1 MTYGRLMR
9 FYVVGLFLLITV
21 LAWPGVMI
29 AQDDAAKVDAAA
41 KKLAAA
47 GGLFEQGL
55 FKMAAETYG
64 EFVERYP
71 DHAEITSARYGLA
84 ISRYYLAG
92 KLRIKDSDAASREYQ
107 AAVKELVL
115 VAADAKFEQAD
126 EALVVLGHCQLSLKA
141 YDKAL
146 ASFDRLIK
154 EFPKSKHAE
163 SVAMSRAQTL
173 YMLGKFALSR
183 DACTEFLTT
192 YPKSESRTT
201 VQYFLAL
208 SLKSRKE
215 DAKAAE
221 VIGKLLET
229 PNCPFEVDALLLL
242 GQCQQNTGKLDLAEA
257 TYRKM
262 IKASPPNRQVDARYS
277 LAVVLY
283 EAGKYAE
290 SAKECKFVLGVKNS
304 RYEAAARFQ
313 LGLSQWAAKDVAGAR
328 TTFEQVAKEDASRKT
343 QAGYWLARCDMGDK
357 KFDTARKTL
366 VEMQASAKKIPNA
379 EQVAYDIAICSMSL
393 EKFDQAAADFEAYR
407 KAFPKGPKFTDT
419 LYRQA
424 FCFHK
429 LKKYDACHKL
439 CTKVIEAG
447 DSPVRQVSAELA
459 AESLFLGGKYAA
471 AGKELAELAKS
482 AKDEVSKLRFT
493 VRMGQC
499 AFFAKDYKRAAELLA
514 GPAADKRVADDEVL
528 REAILILGDA
538 RVEIEQFGPAAEA
551 YTKYLAVSKKNLDE
565 ARYKLAI
572 SNLNS
577 DKKADA
583 AKAFEAVIG
592 GDVSSPWVLRSLFE
606 YGQMMYHD
614 GKPAKAAGALKKVLE
629 AKAPE
634 ELTAGATY
642 FLAWIDSDAK
652 KYPQAAKQFG
662 QMVAKYPKYRLTKIA
677 AFQQALCM
685 LFDKKLQEAL
695 DMFKAYSKAYPGD
708 KRSAEANRMTAQCL
722 TGLDKHTEAAKLLT
736 ALAGDTASVSDEVL
750 YELAWAQRESDAL
763 DPAIASYRRL
773 IKEYPKTAKLVAAR
787 AELADLLYDK
797 KKQYKE
803 AAELLVAVLA
813 DKSADAKTLLV
824 SHYRLGWCYQNTGD
838 SVNEAKTFADFATK
852 YPKDATTA
860 SALYQAGSA
869 YTKLGKWDLAA
880 VQFTKLLTSFAKHE
894 LAAQSHIQLGKVQ
907 AQAAK
912 YDESR
917 KSYQGFLA
925 KFPKHKLAYLAKFG
939 IGWSY
944 ESQKKYE
951 EARKWYAQVEELH
964 NGPTAARA
972 KFQIGETYFAEGKHE
987 RAARELIAVDAVY
1000 AYPEWSARA
1009 LLEAGR
1015 AFGAAK
1021 QNDMAKKQYEAC
1033 IKKYPKSKSAEVAA
1047 EKLKTLGQ
1055 E

>member
-1 MTYGRLMR
+1 MTSGRLMR
-9 FYVVGLFLLITV
+9 LYVVGLFVLITV
-21 LAWPGVMI
+21 LARPGVAG
-29 AQDDAAKVDAAA
+29 AQDDKAKVDPAA

-47 GGLFEQGL
+47 GGLFHQGL

-84 ISRYYLAG
+84 ISRYRLAG
-92 KLRIKDSDAASREYQ
+92 GLRVKDPEAAAKEYQAASRE
-107 AAVKELVL
+107 LVL
-115 VAADAKFEQAD
+115 VVADTKFEQVD
-126 EALVVLGHCQLSLKA
+126 QALAVLGHCQLSQKA

-146 ASFDRLIK
+146 ESFDQLIK
-154 EFPKSKHAE
+154 GFPKSQYAE
-163 SVAMSRAQTL
+163 SVAMNRAQTL

-183 DACTEFLTT
+183 DACIEFLKT
-192 YPKSESRTT
+192 YDKSSSRTT
-201 VQYFLAL
+201 AQYFLAL

-221 VIGKLLET
+221 AIVKLLET

-242 GQCQQNTGKLDLAEA
+242 GQCQQNMGKLDLAEA

-262 IKASPPNRQVDARYS
+262 IKASPPNRQIDARYS

-290 SAKECKFVLGVKNS
+290 AVKECKSVLAVKNS

-313 LGLSQWAAKDVAGAR
+313 LGLSQWAAEDVAGAR
-328 TTFEQVAKEDASRKT
+328 ATFEQVAKEDASRKA

-366 VEMQASAKKIPNA
+366 VEMQASGKKIPNA
-379 EQVAYDIAICSMSL
+379 EQVAYDIAVCSMSL
-393 EKFDQAAADFEAYR
+393 EKFEQAAGDFEAYR

-424 FCFHK
+424 FCLHR
-429 LKKYDACHKL
+429 LKQYGPCHKL
-439 CTKVIEAG
+439 CVKVIAAG
-447 DSPVRQVSAELA
+447 DSPVKQASAELA
-459 AESLFLGGKYAA
+459 AESLFLDGKYPAA
-471 AGKELAELAKS
+471 EKELAELAKS

-499 AFFAKDYKRAAELLA
+499 AFFAGDYKRAAKLLSE
-514 GPAADKRVADDEVL
+514 PAADKRVAGDEAL

-538 RVEIEQFGPAAEA
+538 RVQTEQFASAAEA
-551 YTKYLAVSKKNLDE
+551 FTKYLSVSKKNLDE
-565 ARYKLAI
+565 ARYKLAV
-572 SNLNS
+572 SNLRS
-577 DKKADA
+577 DKKAAA

-606 YGQMMYHD
+606 YGQMMYH
-614 GKPAKAAGALKKVLE
+614 GSQSAKAAPALKKVLA
-629 AKAPE
+629 AKAPDS
-634 ELTAGATY
+634 LTAGATY
-642 FLAWIDSDAK
+642 LLAWIDFDAK

-662 QMVAKYPKYRLTKIA
+662 QMVATYSKHRLTKDA

-685 LFDKKLQEAL
+685 QFDEKLSEAL
-695 DMFKAYSKAYPGD
+695 DLFKAYSKAYPGD
-708 KRSAEANRMTAQCL
+708 KRAAEANRMAAQCL
-722 TGLDKHTEAAKLLT
+722 TGLDKHTEAAKLLA
-736 ALAGDTASVSDEVL
+736 ALAGEAASVSDEVL
-750 YELAWAQRESDAL
+750 YELAWSQRESDAL
-763 DPAIASYRRL
+763 DAAIASYRRL

-813 DKSADAKTLLV
+813 DESADAKTLSV
-824 SHYRLGWCYQNTGD
+824 SHYRLGWCYQKTGD

-852 YPKDATTA
+852 YPKDAATA

-869 YTKLGKWDLAA
+869 YTKLSKWDLAA
-880 VQFTKLLTSFAKHE
+880 KQFTTLLTSFAKHE
-894 LAAQSHIQLGKVQ
+894 LAAQSYVQLGQVQ
-907 AQAAK
+907 SEAAK
-912 YDESR
+912 FDESR

-944 ESQKKYE
+944 ESQKKYDD
-951 EARKWYAQVEELH
+951 ARKWYAAVEELH

-1021 QNDMAKKQYEAC
+1021 KNDMAKKQYELC
-1033 IKKYPKSKSAEVAA
+1033 IKKYPKSKSATIAA
-1047 EKLKTLGQ
+1047 EQLKTLGT